1 MFHRSFKCN
10 SRKFQGCFKKVSRV
24 YHESFKGVS
33 WKFQG
38 CFKGDLSRMFQE
50 SLKDVSRKSKGCF
63 EGVLRVFQGSFKK
76 TFRVFQ
82 KSFMLHG
89 THRSFPSRRRACFSH
104 RRSAQIKKRI
114 WRKLL
119 KAPENPW
126 FHPFPDT
133 ISHLG
138 APGGRF

>member
-1 MFHRSFKCN
+1 MFHKSFKCN
-10 SRKFQGCFKKVSRV
+10 SGKFQGCFKKVSRV

-76 TFRVFQ
+76 TFKVFQ

-89 THRSFPSRRRACFSH
+89 THCTFPSRRWACLDWKEMKNLELITFVF
-104 RRSAQIKKRI
+104 IYLVCNEI
-114 WRKLL
+114 FLML
-119 KAPENPW
+119 
-126 FHPFPDT
+126 DT
-133 ISHLG
+133 RQTDRLTLITYH
-138 APGGRF
+138 